1 MTEAAPKFQRRK
13 VLVKHWLQFR
23 YMSLVFFSV
32 LLLCA
37 IVWMDAYY
45 TMLRMALASNPGLSP
60 LLLQFN
66 DILIAKMFIYL
77 AMILLISLYISH
89 RFAGPIYRFEKS
101 ADIVA
106 EGDLT
111 HRVSLRTGD
120 ELKELQDK
128 FNAMLAALQSLVLK
142 DRSLAR
148 GLSERLAAAIQR
160 LPRTAEAQAVREE
173 LASLEK
179 DIERLTGSFK
189 A

>member
-1 MTEAAPKFQRRK
+1 MTAAAPKFQRRK

-45 TMLRMALASNPGLSP
+45 TMLRMALGSNPGLSP
-60 LLLQFN
+60 LLFQFN
-66 DILIAKMFIYL
+66 DILIAKMLIYL

-106 EGDLT
+106 SGDLT

-142 DRSLAR
+142 DRNLAR
-148 GLSERLAAAIQR
+148 RLSERLGAALQR
-160 LPRTAEAQAVREE
+160 LPRTSESRPVHDE
-173 LASLEK
+173 LESLGEDLK
-179 DIERLTGSFK
+179 RLTESFK

>member
-1 MTEAAPKFQRRK
+1 MTETMQKFQRRK

-45 TMLRMALASNPGLSP
+45 TMLRMALASNPGLGP
-60 LLLQFN
+60 LLFQFN
-66 DILIAKMFIYL
+66 KILIAKMFIYL

-106 EGDLT
+106 SGDLT
-111 HRVSLRTGD
+111 HRVALRTGD

-128 FNAMLAALQSLVLK
+128 FNAMLAALQALVLK

-148 GLSERLAAAIQR
+148 HLSERLASAAQR
-160 LPRTAEAQAVREE
+160 LPTTPEADAARAEIT
-173 LASLEK
+173 SLSQ
-179 DIERLTGSFK
+179 DLDRLTESFK